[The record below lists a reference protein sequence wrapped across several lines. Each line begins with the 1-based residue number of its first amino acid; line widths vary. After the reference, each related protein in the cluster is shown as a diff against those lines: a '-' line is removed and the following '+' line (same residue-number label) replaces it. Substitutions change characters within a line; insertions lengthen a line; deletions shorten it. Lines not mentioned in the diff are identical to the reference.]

1 MAMGRNGTGGR
12 RAGIMAGTVAWLAA
26 VGAGGAAATWAGPAL
41 AADPASC
48 RTVRLA
54 EPGWNDLAFTTGV
67 GMTLLKGLGYE
78 PASSLLGVDVIYLS
92 LKNRDLDVFL
102 GYWNPAMI
110 TYAKP
115 YMDEGSVETLATNL
129 TGAKY
134 TFAVPAY
141 VHAAGVHDFADL
153 QKFADRFERKLYGI
167 EPGSNQLM
175 LDAVADPALGLKGW
189 EVVESSEQGMLAEV
203 KRHEKDGSFI
213 VFQGWAPH
221 PMNTSFDMK
230 YLTGGDKFYGPDF
243 GAATV
248 STQVRK
254 GYAAECPNVA
264 ALLTN
269 LTFDVDFENRG
280 MGYLMN
286 DGQSPEEAALHAI
299 RDDPKRLEAWLA
311 GVTTLDGKP
320 GLDAVRASLGL

>member
-1 MAMGRNGTGGR
+1 MSKTTFGKGL
-12 RAGIMAGTVAWLAA
+12 LAA
-26 VGAGGAAATWAGPAL
+26 AAGLCIGLASGQAL
-41 AADPASC
+41 AVEPESC
-48 RTVRLA
+48 ARVRLA

-67 GMTLLKGLGYE
+67 GLTLLKQLGYD
-78 PASSLLGVDVIYLS
+78 PQSSLLGIDVIYLS

-102 GYWNPAMI
+102 GYWDPAMI

-115 YMDEGSVETLATNL
+115 YLDDGSVENVTVNL

-141 VHAAGVHDFADL
+141 VHEAGVRDFADL

-175 LDAVADPALGLKGW
+175 IDAINDPAFGLKGW

-203 KRHEKDGSFI
+203 KRHEKEKAFI

-221 PMNTSFDMK
+221 PMNTAFDMK
-230 YLTGGDKFYGPDF
+230 YLTGGDKFYGPNF
-243 GAATV
+243 GAAAV

-254 GYAAECPNVA
+254 GYRTECPNVA
-264 ALLTN
+264 RLLEN
-269 LTFDVDFENRG
+269 LKFDLDFENKG

-286 DGQSPEEAALHAI
+286 DGLSPEDAAAKAI
-299 RDDPKRLEAWLA
+299 REQPERLEAWLS

-320 GLDAVRASLGL
+320 GLEAVRQGLGL

>member
-1 MAMGRNGTGGR
+1 MRLSAFKTS
-12 RAGIMAGTVAWLAA
+12 LAA
-26 VGAGGAAATWAGPAL
+26 GVALLAATLLSTPAF
-41 AADPASC
+41 AADAASC
-48 RTVRLA
+48 RVVRMA

-67 GMTLLKGLGYE
+67 GLTLLKGMGYE
-78 PASSLLGVDVIYLS
+78 PQSQLLGIDVIYLS

-102 GYWNPAMI
+102 GYWDPAMI

-115 YMDEGSVETLATNL
+115 YLADGSVEPVAINL

-141 VHAAGVHDFADL
+141 VYEAGVHDFADL
-153 QKFADRFERKLYGI
+153 QKFADKFEHKLYGI

-175 LDAVADPALGLKGW
+175 IDATNEPSLGLKGW
-189 EVVESSEQGMLAEV
+189 DVVESSEQGMLAEV
-203 KRHEKDGSFI
+203 KRHEKDKSFI

-221 PMNTSFDMK
+221 PMNTRFDMK
-230 YLTGGDKFYGPDF
+230 YLTGGDKFYGPDL

-264 ALLTN
+264 RLLQN
-269 LTFDVDFENRG
+269 LKFDVDFENKG
-280 MGYLMN
+280 MGYLME
-286 DGQSPEEAALHAI
+286 DGLSPEEAARKAI
-299 RDDPKRLEAWLA
+299 GEDPKRLDAWLE
-311 GVTTLDGKP
+311 GVTTLDGQP
-320 GLDAVRASLGL
+320 ALEAVRRDLGL

>member
-1 MAMGRNGTGGR
+1 MADRKTARPGALI
-12 RAGIMAGTVAWLAA
+12 RAALMAATILGAGT
-26 VGAGGAAATWAGPAL
+26 AAA
-41 AADPASC
+41 ADAASC
-48 RTVRLA
+48 KAVRMA
-54 EPGWNDLAFTTGV
+54 EPGWNDLAFTTGI
-67 GMTLLKGLGYE
+67 GMVLLKGLGYE

-102 GYWNPAMI
+102 GYWDPAMI
-110 TYAKP
+110 TYAKS
-115 YMDEGSVETLATNL
+115 YMDDGTVETVATNL

-141 VHAAGVHDFADL
+141 AWEAGVKDFRDL

-175 LDAVADPALGLKGW
+175 LDAVNDPALGLKGW

-203 KRHEKDGSFI
+203 KRHEKDKSFI

-221 PMNTSFDMK
+221 PMNTQFDMK
-230 YLTGGDKFYGPDF
+230 YLTGGDTFYGPDF

-254 GYAAECPNVA
+254 GYMQECPNVGQ
-264 ALLTN
+264 LLKN
-269 LTFDVDFENRG
+269 LVFDVDFENRG
-280 MGYLMN
+280 MGYLMT
-286 DGQSPEEAALHAI
+286 DGLAPEEAAIRAI
-299 RDDPKRLEAWLA
+299 KDDPKRLEAWLS